1 MTITGV
7 KIDHFTPTRTPEG
20 DLHYGHGEAGTHAP
34 GQSQRRMLEVEIDVL
49 DKTTARRHATAHASQ
64 QNSSWC

>member
-20 DLHYGHGEAGTHAP
+20 DLHYGHGEAGTHALAEP
-34 GQSQRRMLEVEIDVL
+34 AADAGSGDRR
-49 DKTTARRHATAHASQ
+49 AG
-64 QNSSWC
+64 